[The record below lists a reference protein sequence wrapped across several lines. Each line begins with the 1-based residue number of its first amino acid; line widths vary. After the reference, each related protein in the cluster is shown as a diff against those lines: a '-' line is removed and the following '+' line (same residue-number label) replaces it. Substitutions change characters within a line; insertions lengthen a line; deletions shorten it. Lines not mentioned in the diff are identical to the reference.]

1 MKKGSLIACRKGR
14 HRKLKYMVFGSET
27 DILSIFV
34 FIRKLIRYNMP
45 IKLGLSL
52 MFSLTEEPTDS
63 IHFCVRITKFTFLY
77 LIPVISAGLFVH
89 SL

>member
-27 DILSIFV
+27 NILSIFV

-52 MFSLTEEPTDS
+52 MFSLTEAAD
-63 IHFCVRITKFTFLY
+63 
-77 LIPVISAGLFVH
+77 
-89 SL
+89 